1 MSAAAAGSL
10 GDLQERLGLEFADRA
25 LLEQALAHR
34 SWCSE
39 NGSTASN
46 ERLEFL
52 GDSVVGLAVA
62 HHSFTHFPHLSE
74 GKLSE
79 IRAGV
84 VNARVLAEVAAEI
97 GIGECMFL
105 GKGEDSAGGRAKQSI
120 LADAF
125 EAVIAAVYLE
135 HGFAAAAEVVVRCL
149 DDRIAAAATGPGGF
163 DTKTRL
169 QEVTAAQG
177 RGRPRYQVVD
187 AGPDHAKHFTA
198 TVIVD
203 DETMGEGEGRTKKQ
217 AEQVAAWVA
226 WERLV
231 ERDAERGDT
240 DAGTA

>member
-1 MSAAAAGSL
+1 MSAASAGVL
-10 GDLQERLGLEFADRA
+10 GALQERLGLEFADRA

-34 SWCSE
+34 SWCAE
-39 NGSTASN
+39 NGAAASN

-62 HHSFTHFPHLSE
+62 HHAFAHFPHLTE

-84 VNARVLAEVAAEI
+84 VNARVLAEVSAEI
-97 GIGECMFL
+97 GIGECLFL

-135 HGFAAAAEVVVRCL
+135 HGFSAAAGVVVRCL

-163 DTKTRL
+163 DAKTRL
-169 QEVTAAQG
+169 QEIAAAQG
-177 RGRPRYQVVD
+177 RGRPRYHVVD
-187 AGPDHAKHFTA
+187 DGPDHAKHFTA
-198 TVIVD
+198 TVTLD
-203 DETMGEGEGRTKKQ
+203 DEQLGEGEGRTKKQ

-226 WERLV
+226 WERLGGSDV
-231 ERDAERGDT
+231 ERGEP
-240 DAGTA
+240 DAGAT